1 MNYAGS
7 GIRLDATRRSRING
21 LLDMRVT
28 DFLVYAAILVVLLL
42 ECSFFFFS
50 FLPSGFFKLC
60 SYHAKYLTSLVA
72 VVVAFATAVLMPRG
86 REFLFALPISMFS
99 IMCLIMAVVSSVYY
113 GGSVFSALLTALPY
127 VAVPLLYFALH
138 SVVSNERM
146 YTYLIES
153 FIWVASIYALLC
165 LLQASGFS
173 LMNTDYQYV
182 SYRSNRMRLIM
193 SGDFIAFG
201 AVLALGVALSS
212 RRRRK
217 LHSILFVLMLLE
229 LYFVAQTRFL
239 LIGLAVASAVGFVL
253 AGRNRIAKILLIAI
267 AALLVLSQFSE
278 ELTALVFP
286 SELSFSSVAR
296 ENAYSYYWAHSRD
309 LGIFGI
315 GYIPKS
321 ISADLFGVVSL
332 GNMVRGDITDIGI
345 VGYLSRYG
353 AAGFLVLL
361 VGVYALVRGL
371 SRRDKEIFSF
381 SHKVEAWMFFV
392 FAVAISPTMTITDAQ
407 RIFFLPLVALL
418 IEHALASNRYSGEER
433 SSRD

>member
-1 MNYAGS
+1 M
-7 GIRLDATRRSRING
+7 NG
-21 LLDMRVT
+21 LLDMRVA
-28 DFLVYAAILVVLLL
+28 DLVVYAAIIVVLLL
-42 ECSFFFFS
+42 ECSLFFLS

-60 SYHAKYLTSLVA
+60 SYNTKYLISLVTI
-72 VVVAFATAVLMPRG
+72 VVAFAIAILMPRG
-86 REFLFALPISMFS
+86 RGFLFALPFSLFS
-99 IMCLIMAVVSSVYY
+99 IMCIIMAGASAVYY

-127 VAVPLLYFALH
+127 AVVPLLYFALH

-146 YTYLIES
+146 YAYLIEA
-153 FIWVASIYALLC
+153 FIWVASIYAILC

-182 SYRSNRMRLIM
+182 SYRFNRMRLIM

-201 AVLALGVALSS
+201 AVLALGAVLSS

-217 LHSILFVLMLLE
+217 LHLILFVLMLLE

-239 LIGLAVASAVGFVL
+239 LIGMAVASAVGFVL

-267 AALLVLSQFSE
+267 AALLVFSQFSE
-278 ELTALVFP
+278 ELTALIFP
-286 SELSFSSVAR
+286 SELSFSSFAR

-321 ISADLFGVVSL
+321 VSGDLFGVVSL
-332 GNMVRGDITDIGI
+332 GDMVRGDITDIGI

-353 AAGFLVLL
+353 TAGFLVLI
-361 VGVYALVRGL
+361 VGVYVLVKGL
-371 SRRDKEIFSF
+371 IRRDKEIFSF
-381 SHKVEAWMFFV
+381 SRNVEAWMFFV
-392 FAVAISPTMTITDAQ
+392 FAVAISPTMAITDAQ

-433 SSRD
+433 PSRD